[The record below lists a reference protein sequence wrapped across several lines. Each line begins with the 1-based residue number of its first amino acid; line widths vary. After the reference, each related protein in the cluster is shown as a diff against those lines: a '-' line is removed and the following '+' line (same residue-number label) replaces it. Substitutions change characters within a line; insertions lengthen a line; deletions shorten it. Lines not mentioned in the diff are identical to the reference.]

1 METPAAKTSF
11 RKARF
16 LILIGLFAGFR
27 IITALLGLRFNSLY
41 AEEIYWVLVS
51 LVFVTW
57 LIAAQRK
64 PKVIAQ
70 LILAFSVFY
79 CFVFVA
85 CVYFTWLFAGEAAPV
100 KPERFNGMEQE
111 VWIEYHRGILDEKVS
126 EKLCIGKSYFHDWMH
141 RKEDCLELSSPENS
155 TPWAGWKPS
164 GFRIAWR
171 SVTVFSGN
179 RSSCCSTCKQKP
191 VTVWN
196 LMKHLLRA
204 IRIKHPISR
213 KKPFTQSITTI
224 DKPVYRRRTPVS
236 I

>member
-1 METPAAKTSF
+1 METPAAKTPF
-11 RKARF
+11 RKKRF

-155 TPWAGWKPS
+155 TPWAGVEA
-164 GFRIAWR
+164 FRVPD
-171 SVTVFSGN
+171 SVEIRHCIFWQQKQLLFDMQTKTCYRLEPHEALASGN
-179 RSSCCSTCKQKP
+179 P
-191 VTVWN
+191 
-196 LMKHLLRA
+196 H
-204 IRIKHPISR
+204 
-213 KKPFTQSITTI
+213 
-224 DKPVYRRRTPVS
+224 
-236 I
+236 